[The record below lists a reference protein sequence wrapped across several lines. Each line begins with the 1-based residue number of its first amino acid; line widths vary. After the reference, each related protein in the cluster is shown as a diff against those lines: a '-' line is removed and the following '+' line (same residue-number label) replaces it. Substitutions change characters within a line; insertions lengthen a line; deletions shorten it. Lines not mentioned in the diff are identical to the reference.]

1 MFEQVTL
8 PAFQIIISRNL
19 NKGCTLTNHYDAI
32 KKFNFTKLNLDSL
45 AFFLGLAFTFYSNSA
60 FAQIGDAE
68 IARDEQNGQ
77 WLAYGRTHNETRFAP
92 FEDIN
97 DSNVQELGV
106 EWYIDLPNDVGLVS
120 TPLVVDGILYFVGTM
135 NIVRAVEAVS
145 GEILWTY
152 NPRVAEEIAG
162 KKKVGW
168 VHNRGLSFYGDKIY
182 GATWDGRLFAL
193 NYKTGEEA
201 WVTRTFPIESPLYI
215 TGTPKAFK
223 GKVVIGNGGTEN
235 GPTRGFITAY
245 DAETGEEAWKFYIV
259 PGNPA
264 DGFENAAMEMAA
276 ETWTGEW
283 WEYGGGGNAW
293 HGFTYDAEMD
303 ALYIGTGN
311 GAPWNAA
318 IRSPDGGDNLFL
330 CSVLALDPDTGE
342 YLWHYQTTPGET
354 WAYNSNMDIVL
365 TDLEIAGSTVK
376 ALLHAPKNGF
386 FYVLNRENGELIS
399 AEKYA
404 EANWASHI
412 DIATGRPVE
421 IQGARFNNST
431 IKITPGPLGA
441 HNWHPMSYNPNTGL
455 VYIPTIHWGV
465 EYNDEAYDE
474 GFTSNDFEWNL
485 AVDWT
490 ADLDYE
496 ISGSLQAW
504 DPVQQRQI
512 WEVDY
517 DHMYNAGTL
526 TTAGNLVFQGTAEG
540 HLMAYNAS
548 NGQTL
553 WEKDLGLGI
562 SAPPISYKIDDQ
574 QYLSILV
581 GWGGA
586 GAAGLD
592 RDSSTLGWAYGRHTR
607 RLITFSLGGDNEI
620 PAQPAPSFPEPL
632 VDTGFQIDPNLAT
645 LGETAFANNFCGTC
659 HGNAAIPAG
668 MAPDLRASPILL
680 DQRAFYSI
688 VRDGALVSR
697 AMPSHPDITDDE
709 LESIRHYIR
718 QQAIDAQRQ

>member
-1 MFEQVTL
+1 M
-8 PAFQIIISRNL
+8 S
-19 NKGCTLTNHYDAI
+19 NHYGAI
-32 KKFNFTKLNLDSL
+32 KKANFMKLILDSL
-45 AFFLGLAFTFYSNSA
+45 AFFLGLVFSFYSISV
-60 FAQIGDAE
+60 FAQIRDAE
-68 IARDEQNGQ
+68 IAKDEQNGQ
-77 WLAYGRTHNETRFAP
+77 WLSYGRTHNETRFAP
-92 FEDIN
+92 FENIN

-120 TPLVVDGILYFVGTM
+120 TPLVIDGILYFVGTM
-135 NIVRAVEAVS
+135 NIVRAVDAVS

-168 VHNRGLSFYGDKIY
+168 VHNRGLTFYGDKIY

-193 NYKTGEEA
+193 NHKTGEEA
-201 WVTRTFPIESPLYI
+201 WITRTFSIDSPLYI

-276 ETWTGEW
+276 ETWTGDW
-283 WEYGGGGNAW
+283 WKNGGGGNAW

-311 GAPWNAA
+311 GAPWNAS

-330 CSVLALDPDTGE
+330 SSVLALDPDTGE

-354 WAYNSNMDIVL
+354 WDYNSNMDIVL

-412 DIATGRPVE
+412 DMATGRPVE
-421 IQGARFNNST
+421 NQGARFNNNT
-431 IKITPGPLGA
+431 KITPGPLGA
-441 HNWHPMSYNPNTGL
+441 HSWHPMSYNPNTGL

-465 EYNDEAYDE
+465 QYNDEGYDE
-474 GFTSNDFEWNL
+474 EFTSNDFEWNL

-490 ADLDYE
+490 EDLDYE

-504 DPVQQRQI
+504 DPVEQRQI

-540 HLMAYNAS
+540 SLMAYDAS

-562 SAPPISYKIDDQ
+562 SAPPISYKIDNQ

-581 GWGGA
+581 GWGGG
-586 GAAGLD
+586 GAAGID
-592 RDSSTLGWAYGRHTR
+592 RDGSTLGWAYGRHTR

-620 PAQPAPSFPEPL
+620 PSQPAPSFPEPL

-645 LGETAFANNFCGTC
+645 LGETAFANNFCGGC

-680 DQRAFYSI
+680 DQQAFYSI

-718 QQAIDAQRQ
+718 QQAINAQRQ

>member
-1 MFEQVTL
+1 M
-8 PAFQIIISRNL
+8 
-19 NKGCTLTNHYDAI
+19 TNHYAI
-32 KKFNFTKLNLDSL
+32 RKFNFISL
-45 AFFLGLAFTFYSNSA
+45 ISTLVTVFQGLVFCFFSISS
-60 FAQIGDAE
+60 FAQIGDVA
-68 IARDEQNGQ
+68 IAQVDQNGQ
-77 WLAYGRTHNETRFAP
+77 WLSYGRTHNETRFAP

-106 EWYIDLPNDVGLVS
+106 DWFIDLPNDVGLVS
-120 TPLVVDGILYFVGTM
+120 TPLVVDEVLYFVGTM
-135 NIVRAVEAVS
+135 NIVRAVNAVS

-201 WVTRTFPIESPLYI
+201 WITRTFPIDSALYI

-223 GKVVIGNGGTEN
+223 GKVIIGNGGTEN

-276 ETWTGEW
+276 ETWTGDW
-283 WEYGGGGNAW
+283 WKNGGGGNVW
-293 HGFTYDAEMD
+293 HGFTYDVEMD

-311 GAPWNAA
+311 GAPWNAS
-318 IRSPDGGDNLFL
+318 IRSPEGGDNLFL

-354 WAYNSNMDIVL
+354 WDYNSNMDIVL
-365 TDLEIAGSTVK
+365 TDLEIEGSEVK

-412 DIATGRPVE
+412 DMATGRPVE
-421 IQGARFNNST
+421 IAGARFNNNT
-431 IKITPGPLGA
+431 VKITPGPLGA
-441 HNWHPMSYNPNTGL
+441 HSWHPMSYNPNTGL

-465 EYNDEAYDE
+465 EFSDEAYDE
-474 GFTSNDFEWNL
+474 GFTTNDFEWNL
-485 AVDWT
+485 AVDWVG
-490 ADLDYE
+490 DLDYE

-504 DPVQQRQI
+504 DPVQQRQV

-517 DHMYNAGTL
+517 EHMYNAGTL

-540 HLMAYNAS
+540 QLMAYDAS

-562 SAPPISYKIDDQ
+562 SAPPISYKIDGK

-581 GWGGA
+581 GWGGG

-592 RDSSTLGWAYGRHTR
+592 RDGSTLGWEYGKHTR

-620 PAQPAPSFPEPL
+620 PEQPAPSFPEPL
-632 VDTGFQIDPNLAT
+632 VDTGFQIDSDLAT
-645 LGETAFANNFCGTC
+645 LGELAFANNFCGTC
-659 HGNAAIPAG
+659 HGTAAIPAG

-680 DQRAFYSI
+680 DQQAFYSI

-697 AMPSHPDITDDE
+697 AMPSHPDISDTD